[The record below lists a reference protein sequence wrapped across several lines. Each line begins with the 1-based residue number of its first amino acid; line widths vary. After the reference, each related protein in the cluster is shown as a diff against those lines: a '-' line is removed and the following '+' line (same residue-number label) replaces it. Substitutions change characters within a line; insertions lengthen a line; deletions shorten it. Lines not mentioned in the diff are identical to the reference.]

1 LSPFTERER
10 EPCVPCERE
19 REREKKREVPNK
31 KRSLLLLAYLPAH
44 FYISEKSSGGV
55 FGCGSTPWLKLLD
68 VAVEKKR

>member
-1 LSPFTERER
+1 MSPFTERESPVYR
-10 EPCVPCERE
+10 VRERE
-19 REREKKREVPNK
+19 RERKKREVPNK